1 MNHHFK
7 TRNMKQEQII
17 HIGMINSFNV
27 ITGKNTFDEIINS
40 DVNVFAHAPDEE
52 PPAELIQLMIEYF
65 SSFEMFEKCIELT
78 LYLEENFNQD
88 GSSKEEKCDC
98 TLPVIQ
104 SYSRKMYC
112 KICNKRLKR

>member
-7 TRNMKQEQII
+7 KGDMKQEQII

-27 ITGKNTFDEIINS
+27 ITGRNTYDEIINS

-52 PPAELIQLMIEYF
+52 PPFELIKLMIEYF

-78 LYLEENFNQD
+78 LYLEDNFNQD
-88 GSSKEEKCDC
+88 GSSREEKCEC
-98 TLPVIQ
+98 ILPVIQ
-104 SYSRKMYC
+104 GYSKKMYC
-112 KICNKRLKR
+112 KNCNKRLKR